1 MEEEHGSVEEMK
13 KKKVMVAID
22 VSEYS
27 HYALEWAMKNL
38 GDSIANSELFIFTV
52 QPIAE
57 YSYLYASSFGAAP
70 SDLVRTFLESQKK
83 AAMALLDK
91 AKDICSN
98 YGVVVAETMTEV
110 GNPKEAICEAVEKH
124 KIQLLILGS
133 HSRGALKRA
142 FLGSV
147 SSYCTQYAKCPVLV
161 VKKPI

>member
-57 YSYLYASSFGAAP
+57 YSYLYASSFGAARTLSHLSHTKLRFYLPNYMKSALSP
-70 SDLVRTFLESQKK
+70 SV
-83 AAMALLDK
+83 
-91 AKDICSN
+91 
-98 YGVVVAETMTEV
+98 
-110 GNPKEAICEAVEKH
+110 
-124 KIQLLILGS
+124 QL
-133 HSRGALKRA
+133 
-142 FLGSV
+142 F
-147 SSYCTQYAKCPVLV
+147 Y
-161 VKKPI
+161 